1 MHTFNTVTS
10 AIFDILLAPFGVGR
24 SWSPWVDIVLW
35 SVLGGIV
42 ALLVYKKVSNQAG
55 IARTKNE
62 IKVHLLE
69 IRLYKDDILGVF
81 SSTAKI
87 MLKNLLY
94 LGHNMLPMVVMI
106 VPMMAILIQ
115 LVAVYG
121 TDPIEPGTTQ
131 LVKVTLDAE
140 HNDVPITEV
149 RLELPP
155 EVVLDAPPVRTAD
168 GQIAWRVRMEGPG
181 DHELKLHVGDE
192 IVIKRVAIGGEARK
206 IPVLRTKSW
215 EAVLYP
221 GEDMLPADSPVAE
234 FRTAYPTRNLGW
246 MPGGESGILITFFV
260 LSIAA
265 GLALKGVFNV
275 TL

>member
-1 MHTFNTVTS
+1 MQTFNSIAS
-10 AIFDILLAPFGVGR
+10 AIFDILLAPFGIGR
-24 SWSPWVDIVLW
+24 VWSAWLDIILW

-42 ALLVYKKVSNQAG
+42 ALLVYKKVSNQKG
-55 IARTKNE
+55 IARTKND

-69 IRLYKDDILGVF
+69 IRLFKDDILGVF
-81 SSTAKI
+81 SATAKI

-94 LGHNMLPMVVMI
+94 IGHNMLPMVVMI

-121 TDPIEPGTTQ
+121 TDPIEPGTVQ
-131 LVKVTLDAE
+131 LVKATLDAE
-140 HNDVPITEV
+140 HTDVPATAV

-155 EVVLDAPPVRTAD
+155 GLVLDAPPVRTAD
-168 GQIAWRVRMEGPG
+168 GQIAWRIRMEEPG
-181 DHELKLHVGDE
+181 DHELLIHVGDQT
-192 IVIKRVAIGGEARK
+192 IVKRLAVGGEARK

-215 EAVLYP
+215 EGVLYP
-221 GEDMLPADSPVAE
+221 GEDMLPSDSPLSEIA
-234 FRTAYPTRNLGW
+234 TAYPTRDLGW

>member
-1 MHTFNTVTS
+1 MNTFNTICS

-81 SSTAKI
+81 TSTAKI
-87 MLKNLLY
+87 LLKNLLY

-121 TDPIEPGTTQ
+121 LDPIEPGTTQ
-131 LVKVTLDAE
+131 LLKAKLDPA
-140 HNDVPITEV
+140 HSSVPATQV
-149 RLELPP
+149 RLDLPP
-155 EVVLDAPPVRTAD
+155 GIVLDAPPVRTAD
-168 GQIAWRVRMEGPG
+168 GEIAWRLTMAEPG
-181 DHELKLHVGDE
+181 DHTVTLHVGGAE
-192 IVIKRVAIGGEARK
+192 IRKQLAVGGERRK
-206 IPVLRTKSW
+206 IPALRTKSW
-215 EAVLYP
+215 EGLLYP
-221 GEDMLPADSPVAE
+221 GEDMLPSDSPVSE
-234 FRTAYPTRNLGW
+234 IRTAYPTRDLGW
-246 MPGGESGILITFFV
+246 MPGGEGGILLTFFV